1 MFAFPFSS
9 KRTAGTSSE
18 ASSGQTSLADTSL
31 RSTSANVPGQDVN
44 SPISFPLSA
53 HLLARSASLPIRTP
67 VAGSSR
73 PKALKHSSYQ
83 ISSTQSLK
91 LDPRIVG
98 PSDDGYFGK
107 QLSPISEKDY
117 FSPERMPIPLPS
129 EHTTEKPCTTPGG
142 SEYSDAPR
150 ACRRH
155 IQFPL
160 GTDNKP
166 KFQDSPR
173 PARPSSSDL

>member
-1 MFAFPFSS
+1 MFAFSFSS
-9 KRTAGTSSE
+9 KRTAGTCSSD
-18 ASSGQTSLADTSL
+18 ASSGQTNLADTSL
-31 RSTSANVPGQDVN
+31 LSTPVNVPGRDLN

-53 HLLARSASLPIRTP
+53 HLLARSTSLPIRTP
-67 VAGSSR
+67 VAGPSR
-73 PKALKHSSYQ
+73 PKGLKHSSYQ

-91 LDPRIVG
+91 LDPRLVYA
-98 PSDDGYFGK
+98 PDDGYFGK

-129 EHTTEKPCTTPGG
+129 EHTAEKPCSTPGG

-155 IQFPL
+155 VLFP
-160 GTDNKP
+160 
-166 KFQDSPR
+166 SWY
-173 PARPSSSDL
+173 